1 MYTLAP
7 NGNITWR
14 QVRCVE
20 TDGEIRITMSITIR
34 DVAFAAGVS
43 TATVSRALRG
53 LPNVDDATREKVK
66 SVAAD
71 LDYVISPSA
80 SRLASGRTGSIA
92 VITPYISRW
101 FFSEVISGIESV
113 LQQAGLDVLLINVG
127 DYQNGHARIPP
138 TPRLKRRVDGL
149 LIISLPPQDPDLEPI
164 LNLDM
169 PKSMIGGVS
178 EGVDCVAIDD
188 FMAASTATEHLVK
201 FGHTRIGLIAGGPA
215 EARFVAETQRE
226 RGFRSVM
233 NHHALP
239 EDPMLEAFGRFTI
252 DGGARAMLA
261 LLNQVDPPTAVFAM
275 SDEMAFGALQAIR
288 SKGLEPGEDISVI
301 GIDNHPMSEYL
312 NLTTVAQPV
321 AKLGEIAAERLLA
334 QMFAPKDS
342 DYQPHL
348 VTVPTSLIDRRSTGH
363 RKN

>member
-1 MYTLAP
+1 MAR
-7 NGNITWR
+7 GG
-14 QVRCVE
+14 VV
-20 TDGEIRITMSITIR
+20 SITIR
-34 DVAFAAGVS
+34 DVAAAAGVS

-53 LPNVDDATREKVK
+53 LPNVDQATREKVK
-66 SVAAD
+66 EVAAE

-101 FFSEVISGIESV
+101 FFSEVISGVESV
-113 LQQAGLDVLLINVG
+113 LQQAGLDMLLINVG

-138 TPRLKRRVDGL
+138 TPRLKRRVDGI
-149 LIISLPPQDPDLEPI
+149 LIVSLPPQDPDLEPI

-169 PKSMIGGVS
+169 PKSMIGGVT
-178 EGVDCVAIDD
+178 EGVDCIAIDD
-188 FMAASTATEHLVK
+188 FQAAHMATEHLVQL
-201 FGHTRIGLIAGGPA
+201 GHTRIGLIAGGPA

-233 NHHALP
+233 NSHGLQ

-252 DGGARAMLA
+252 EGGERAMLA

-288 SKGLEPGEDISVI
+288 SKGLEPGRDVSVI
-301 GIDNHPMSEYL
+301 GIDNHPMSGYL
-312 NLTTVAQPV
+312 NLSTVAQPV
-321 AKLGEIAAERLLA
+321 AQLGVIAAERLLA
-334 QMFAPKDS
+334 QMFASNDS
-342 DYQPHL
+342 VHRPDL
-348 VTVPTSLIDRRSTGH
+348 VNVATTLIERQSTGL
-363 RKN
+363 RKS